1 MTTAEK
7 LNLIEP
13 RIKNKDFLEKIRQG
27 HTVPFYI
34 LDYDAKDEFM
44 ARDHVNNL
52 QEKINHENG
61 DIKIKAFDLYD
72 LLLECLEE
80 KGFLAKALKAESS
93 RGTDKLIEAIK
104 NTLGLKKEKNM
115 YIDKIVSGIEAEDVV
130 FLTGVGKAYPIIRTH
145 KVLSN
150 LRPLIKRN
158 PLIVMYPG
166 TYINNEFSL
175 FGEIDKDYYQ
185 AFKLILEGD
194 TGNGN

>member
-13 RIKNKDFLEKIRQG
+13 RIKDKEFLYKVRAG

-34 LDYDAKDEFM
+34 LDYDPQDEYM
-44 ARDHVNNL
+44 AREHVLNL
-52 QEKINHENG
+52 QDKINKENG
-61 DIKIKAFDLYD
+61 EIRIKVVDLYN
-72 LLLECLEE
+72 LLLECLKE
-80 KGFLAKALKAESS
+80 KGFLEKALKAEEAK
-93 RGTDKLIEAIK
+93 GTDKLQEAIK
-104 NTLGLKKEKNM
+104 NTLGLKKETNM
-115 YIDKIVSGIEAEDVV
+115 YIDKIANQIEADDVV
-130 FLTGVGKAYPIIRTH
+130 FITGVGKVYPIVRMH

-150 LRPLIKRN
+150 LRPLVKRN
-158 PLIVMYPG
+158 PLVVMYPG

-194 TGNGN
+194 N

>member
-13 RIKNKDFLEKIRQG
+13 KIKDREFLTKIRGG
-27 HTVPFYI
+27 HITPFYI
-34 LDYDAKDEFM
+34 LDYEPQDEGM
-44 ARDHVNNL
+44 AREHIFNL
-52 QEKINHENG
+52 QDKINKEKS
-61 DIKIKAFDLYD
+61 DIKIKVVDLYE
-72 LLLECLEE
+72 LLMDCLRE
-80 KGFLAKALKAESS
+80 KGFLEKALKAEEIK
-93 RGTDKLIEAIK
+93 GTEKLIEAIK
-104 NTLGLKKEKNM
+104 NTLGLKKETNM
-115 YIDKIVSGIEAEDVV
+115 YINKIADSIEPDDVI
-130 FLTGVGKAYPIIRTH
+130 FITGVGKAYPIIRTH

-158 PLIVMYPG
+158 PLVVMYPG

-194 TGNGN
+194 N